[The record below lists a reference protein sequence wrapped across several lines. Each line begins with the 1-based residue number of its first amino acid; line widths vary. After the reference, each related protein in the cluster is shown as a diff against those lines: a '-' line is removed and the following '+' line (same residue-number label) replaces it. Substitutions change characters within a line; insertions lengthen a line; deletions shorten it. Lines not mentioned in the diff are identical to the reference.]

1 MSLLKPLIDSSSSD
15 RARELLRA
23 ARADR
28 PRGAAAQRTLAALG
42 VAGTTTAVTTVA
54 LGSAAAAPAG
64 STLGLGGAVSL
75 PAIAAKW
82 VLVGTLGGL
91 ALASGA
97 TLAFSKRE
105 PTPTAHAAPF
115 TPSAKQRPTTV
126 VAAPAQASDTLPAP
140 SEPEAEP
147 APVEPVHEA
156 AAAAPRVVPAA
167 SAGKVEPEHAPFTA
181 PSQAAF
187 EAPEQS
193 RLLRDIALLDAARR
207 ALKAGNAPQ
216 ASALLSRYDT
226 ERQTH
231 VLDREAQLLRI
242 DVLVAQGERQRA
254 KVLAEAY
261 LRSFPNDTH
270 ASHLRSVTA
279 LIQ

>member
-1 MSLLKPLIDSSSSD
+1 VNALKPLIDSSSSD

-28 PRGAAAQRTLAALG
+28 PRSTAAQRTLAALG
-42 VAGTTTAVTTVA
+42 VAGTTTAVATAA
-54 LGSAAAAPAG
+54 LGSAAVPAG
-64 STLGLGGAVSL
+64 SALGVGGALSL

-82 VLVGTLGGL
+82 VLVGTLSGL

-105 PTPTAHAAPF
+105 AAPAAHAVPF
-115 TPSAKQRPTTV
+115 TPSAKQSRIIP
-126 VAAPAQASDTLPAP
+126 VAAPAHATDELPAP

-147 APVEPVHEA
+147 APVEPLHEA
-156 AAAAPRVVPAA
+156 AAAAPRVAPAA
-167 SAGKVEPEHAPFTA
+167 SAGKVEAERTPFTA

-187 EAPEQS
+187 DAPEQS

-207 ALKAGNAPQ
+207 ALKSGNAAQ

-226 ERQTH
+226 DRQTH

-242 DVLVAQGERQRA
+242 DVLVAQGQRQRA

-261 LRSFPNDTH
+261 LSSFPNDTH

-279 LIQ
+279 LAQ

>member
-1 MSLLKPLIDSSSSD
+1 LLKPLIDSSSSE

-28 PRGAAAQRTLAALG
+28 PRSTAAQRTLAALG
-42 VAGTTTAVTTVA
+42 VAGTTTAVATAA
-54 LGSAAAAPAG
+54 LGSAAAPAG
-64 STLGLGGAVSL
+64 SALGVGGAVSL
-75 PAIAAKW
+75 PAMAAKW
-82 VLVGTLGGL
+82 VLVGTIGGL
-91 ALASGA
+91 ALASSA
-97 TLAFSKRE
+97 TLAFSQRE
-105 PTPTAHAAPF
+105 PAPAGHAVPF
-115 TPSAKQRPTTV
+115 TPSAKQSRTTPV
-126 VAAPAQASDTLPAP
+126 VAPARATDEPPAP
-140 SEPEAEP
+140 SEPEVEP
-147 APVEPVHEA
+147 APIAPVHEA
-156 AAAAPRVVPAA
+156 AAAAPRSAPAA
-167 SAGKVEPEHAPFTA
+167 SAGRVEPERAPFAA

-216 ASALLSRYDT
+216 ASALLGRYDT
-226 ERQTH
+226 DRQTH

-261 LRSFPNDTH
+261 LSSFPNDTH
-270 ASHLRSVTA
+270 ASHLRSVTTLA
-279 LIQ
+279 P